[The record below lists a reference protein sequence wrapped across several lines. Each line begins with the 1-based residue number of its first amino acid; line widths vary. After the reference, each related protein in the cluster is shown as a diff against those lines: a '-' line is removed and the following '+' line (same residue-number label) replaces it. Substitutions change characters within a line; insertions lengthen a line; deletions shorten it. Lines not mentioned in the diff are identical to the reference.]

1 MITKYLGSVFTR
13 TVWGL
18 VDNFESTLSKLGML
32 NLGNVSMVR
41 PNVNWL
47 FFDKLSVM
55 RKDEQLMFT
64 LVGTG
69 NCSLHSVH
77 GAL

>member
-1 MITKYLGSVFTR
+1 MGRVIADD
-13 TVWGL
+13 L
-18 VDNFESTLSKLGML
+18 VGNFEYTLSKLGML
-32 NLGNVSMVR
+32 NLGKVSMVR

-69 NCSLHSVH
+69 NCSLLSVH
-77 GAL
+77 GSL

>member
-1 MITKYLGSVFTR
+1 
-13 TVWGL
+13 
-18 VDNFESTLSKLGML
+18 ML
-32 NLGNVSMVR
+32 NLGKVSMVR
-41 PNVNWL
+41 PNVSWL

-69 NCSLHSVH
+69 NCSLPSVMVLCIDRSIRV
-77 GAL
+77 G